1 MDEKQKY
8 FLDLTGLTKL
18 WSKIKATFADKEETN
33 ASIGNI
39 NSSIGQINTDI
50 QSINTDIQ
58 LINTEIE
65 NIENN
70 VNAITPQEVDY
81 YYDADDSNPGYIVYN
96 NDDVDKTTIAADFLN
111 KLEKHGY
118 KVRKQYDEKHPN
130 WLLVTR
136 K

>member
-1 MDEKQKY
+1 MKSLTEYISESQNEYTAYRKRERKQYWDMVEK
-8 FLDLTGLTKL
+8 GLVVAPSIT
-18 WSKIKATFADKEETN
+18 DKWG
-33 ASIGNI
+33 AAPG
-39 NSSIGQINTDI
+39 
-50 QSINTDIQ
+50 
-58 LINTEIE
+58 
-65 NIENN
+65 
-70 VNAITPQEVDY
+70 VDY